1 MWYFSSP
8 EIVFG
13 EDALE
18 RLGELSGKRAMV
30 VTDANI
36 VRLGFVERVQ
46 KVLSVAGIESAVYAE
61 VEPDPSVQTAQH
73 CAAAMSDYGPDWIVG
88 LGGGSCI
95 DAAKAAWLLYERP
108 DIDPSAINPFDDF
121 GLRAKARFVAIA
133 TTSGTG
139 SEITWATVLTN
150 TEEQRKLGLGSRELM
165 PDIAIVDPSF
175 VMSMPPQITADTG
188 MDALT
193 HAIEGYTNTYH
204 NDFCDGLCL
213 KATQLVFEHLP
224 QAFANGSDAEARE
237 HMHNAAAIAGLG
249 FGNSM
254 AGLAHAMGHAL
265 GAALHVPHGR
275 AVGLLLPF
283 TIEFTA
289 NAGGER
295 YADIAHSLR
304 LPANDE
310 AEGAASLVAAIRELG
325 QKIGQPTC
333 IREAG
338 VTPAAFEEAMP
349 LLIANAESD
358 TSLVMS
364 VRIPDSEELEKLF
377 CYAYEGRA
385 VDF

>member
-1 MWYFSSP
+1 MWFFSSP

-18 RLGELSGKRAMV
+18 RLGELSGERAMV

-36 VRLGFVERVQ
+36 LRLGFVERVQ
-46 KVLSVAGIESAVYAE
+46 KMLSVAGIESAVFAD
-61 VEPDPSVQTAQH
+61 VEPDPSVQMAQQ
-73 CAAAMSDYGPDWIVG
+73 CAEAMAEYGPDWVVG

-95 DAAKAAWLLYERP
+95 DVAKAAWLLYERP
-108 DIDPSAINPFDDF
+108 DVEPAAINLFDDF
-121 GLRAKARFVAIA
+121 GLRAKARVVAIA

-139 SEITWATVLTN
+139 ADITWATVLTD

-175 VMSMPPQITADTG
+175 VMSLPPQVTADTG

-213 KATQLVFEHLP
+213 KATQLVFDYLP
-224 QAFANGSDAEARE
+224 QAYADGSDTEARE
-237 HMHNAAAIAGLG
+237 RMHNAAAVAGLG

-295 YADIAHSLR
+295 YADIAHFLR
-304 LPANDE
+304 LPAQDE

-325 QKIGQPTC
+325 QKIGQPAC
-333 IREAG
+333 IREEG
-338 VTPAAFEEAMP
+338 VAPEAFEEAVP

-364 VRIPDSEELEKLF
+364 VRIPDSEELERLF
-377 CYAYEGRA
+377 RYAYEGRA